1 MDSDTGYNYNQEGSL
16 ITAEVLERS
25 KRRRES
31 VQGITGL
38 E

>member
-1 MDSDTGYNYNQEGSL
+1 MESDTGYNYDQEGSL
-16 ITAEVLERS
+16 ITPEVLERS